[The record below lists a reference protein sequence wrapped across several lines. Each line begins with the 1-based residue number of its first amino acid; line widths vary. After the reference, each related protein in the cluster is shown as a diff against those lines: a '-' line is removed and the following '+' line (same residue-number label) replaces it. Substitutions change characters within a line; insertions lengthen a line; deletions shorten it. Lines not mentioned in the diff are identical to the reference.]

1 GGGRR
6 AAAVP
11 AAPRGASPRF
21 CVARGDDARG
31 PPRAARELSRRRAAR
46 APREFRGDPSARRR
60 GVTGRLMRR
69 MAAAIVL
76 LAALATPARA
86 ADRPAGRVDAQMLLD
101 LDLLADG
108 DPARHRDQGIAERMR
123 MLDRRLLPDPPAPA
137 PPADR
142 AATPAARP
150 PATPTEAGPK

>member
-1 GGGRR
+1 
-6 AAAVP
+6 
-11 AAPRGASPRF
+11 
-21 CVARGDDARG
+21 
-31 PPRAARELSRRRAAR
+31 
-46 APREFRGDPSARRR
+46 
-60 GVTGRLMRR
+60 MRR

-123 MLDRRLLPDPPAPA
+123 MLEMLRLLESPATA
-137 PPADR
+137 TSADR